1 MAAATGAR
9 HAIAVTNPTIG
20 LVMIADALGLTAEVV
35 LSPLA
40 PARCAQALFWA
51 GLQPVF
57 ADLDPNTLGLD
68 FASARQA
75 ATSRTSGLL
84 VSPCTD
90 PARAA
95 ALAAELGLRLFA
107 DRLPGHLG
115 PVLLDVPCLG
125 DDAGAACILTDDDT
139 NAARLRNIRSSYG
152 AGPPLPVVRTANGR
166 LSEAQAAMA
175 LLQPVGWSALD
186 ALLDPIRG
194 MFPGRQVI
202 AHGKEVLVVAKD
214 TSERDRLCTTSHARG
229 FVLDPRAAHCIVAAR
244 IAERAVVVDPALAQ
258 GAA

>member
-1 MAAATGAR
+1 
-9 HAIAVTNPTIG
+9 
-20 LVMIADALGLTAEVV
+20 
-35 LSPLA
+35 
-40 PARCAQALFWA
+40 
-51 GLQPVF
+51 VF

-68 FASARQA
+68 FASARHA

-90 PARAA
+90 PAGAA
-95 ALAAELGLRLFA
+95 ALAAEFDLHLFA

-115 PVLLDVPCLG
+115 PVLLDVPSVG

-152 AGPPLPVVRTANGR
+152 AGPPPLPVARTANGR

-186 ALLDPIRG
+186 ALLGPIRG
-194 MFPGRQVI
+194 MFPGRQVV
-202 AHGKEVLVVAKD
+202 AYGKEILVVAKD
-214 TSERDRLCTTSHARG
+214 ASERDRLCTTSHTRP
-229 FVLDPRAAHCIVAAR
+229 FVLDPRAAHCAVAAT
-244 IAERAVVVDPALAQ
+244 IAERALVLDPALLAQ